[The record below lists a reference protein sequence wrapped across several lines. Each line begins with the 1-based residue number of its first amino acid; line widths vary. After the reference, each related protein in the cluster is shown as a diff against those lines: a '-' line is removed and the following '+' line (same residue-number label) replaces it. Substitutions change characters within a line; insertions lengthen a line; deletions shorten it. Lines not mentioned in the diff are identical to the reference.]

1 MFDQTFIEAGPSGK
15 KRCTLLLSLL
25 LQIMVLAALIAAP
38 LIYTQVL
45 PRAQLRS
52 VFAAPTPPPPALPK
66 PPMTVRTPVS
76 SFRRFVFDSS
86 DVRVARPPAPST
98 YLPAPPSISD
108 GTAGGDPSSTT
119 VPLGVAPLK
128 PPDPP
133 PAPTAKKPVS
143 KPIRIASMEA
153 SQLIHKVQPAY
164 PEMAKQVRV
173 QGVVEFTAIIGKTG
187 SIEHL
192 QLVHGHPLLVKAAQE
207 AILQWKYKPTLLNGE
222 PVEVITDIVVNF
234 TLTP

>member
-1 MFDQTFIEAGPSGK
+1 MFDQTFIEWERTGGK
-15 KRCTLLLSLL
+15 RLTMLLSLL
-25 LQIMVLAALIAAP
+25 LRIIVLAALIATP

-45 PRAQLRS
+45 PRAQWRG

-66 PPMTVRTPVS
+66 PPMTVRTQVS
-76 SFRRFVFDSS
+76 SIHSFRFTAPDITVP
-86 DVRVARPPAPST
+86 RPRAPST
-98 YLPAPPSISD
+98 DLPAPPALSD
-108 GTAGGDPSSTT
+108 GTPSGDPSSTG
-119 VPLGVAPLK
+119 VPLLVAPMK

-133 PAPTAKKPVS
+133 LAPTVKRSAAKPV
-143 KPIRIASMEA
+143 RIASMQA
-153 SQLIHKVQPAY
+153 SQLIHRVQPAY
-164 PEMAKQVRV
+164 PPMAKQARV

-192 QLVHGHPLLVKAAQE
+192 QLVRGHPLLVKAAEE

-222 PVEVITDIVVNF
+222 SVEVITDIVVNF